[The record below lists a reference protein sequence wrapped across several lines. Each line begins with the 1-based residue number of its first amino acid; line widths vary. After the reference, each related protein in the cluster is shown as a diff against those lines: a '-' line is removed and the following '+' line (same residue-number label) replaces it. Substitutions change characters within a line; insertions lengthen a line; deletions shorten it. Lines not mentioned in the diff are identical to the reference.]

1 MPLLGEQGKAV
12 PLPDEAL
19 PSATDLVF
27 GQIFNQALFLDVE
40 VEGEQRATLG
50 ESLLRERAIVV
61 WKDDRGT
68 LWRVAGLG
76 ALAVVVM
83 RSVVLSMVV
92 ARIMVFLSWMNVLM
106 SRGRGVRVAPRYILL
121 P

>member
-50 ESLLRERAIVV
+50 ESLLRERSIVV
-61 WKDDRGT
+61 REDDRGS
-68 LWRVAGLG
+68 LWRMADLG

-92 ARIMVFLSWMNVLM
+92 ARIMVQLSRMNGLI
-106 SRGRGVRVAPRYILL
+106 SRGRRVRVAPRHFML